1 MFLLYH
7 RKKRPK
13 IKEKGDFKKII
24 FFLLA
29 GTRVAF
35 RNAIFGGLLLGLIQL
50 VEVGMIKWN
59 MRREMQMYHK
69 MHEEQMEKQ
78 TQQLK
83 EMRPGLIRKNI
94 FIYLKKISSTF
105 FKKFLSFLFSSS

>member
-1 MFLLYH
+1 MLY
-7 RKKRPK
+7 R
-13 IKEKGDFKKII
+13 FVII
-24 FFLLA
+24 ILYCYFQIA

-83 EMRPGLIRKNI
+83 EMRPGKRTNE
-94 FIYLKKISSTF
+94 
-105 FKKFLSFLFSSS
+105 